1 MPMNMHL
8 TKFVA
13 AAKDARPRVLL
24 TAVALAVVA
33 PITVQRDPVIVL
45 PLVLIL
51 GAIVLFLIVGHPRR

>member
-1 MPMNMHL
+1 MNVDL
-8 TKFVA
+8 NKFIA
-13 AAKDARPRVLL
+13 AAKNARPRVLL

-51 GAIVLFLIVGHPRR
+51 AGIVAFIIGGSPRR

>member
-1 MPMNMHL
+1 MNADPS
-8 TKFVA
+8 KFIA
-13 AAKDARPRVLL
+13 AAKNARLRVLL

-51 GAIVLFLIVGHPRR
+51 GVIVLFLIGGGPRR